1 MRWSTARPSQAV
13 KDMNLKRPVCYV
25 VFLLLSTLLISACG
39 TLQVGLEPAP
49 TSTPDNAAPTPDI
62 ATGTPALRSPT
73 ATPADTPIATP
84 TPVPPPTAD
93 VAPGWETY
101 SSERFG
107 VRFRYPAGW
116 QLDPV
121 HGGERYA
128 GEDGYFILD
137 AIGSGGAA
145 IDEVTTNQASHHLR
159 PFGSRPTIE
168 RLEVQGQEAR
178 LILPSAD
185 ASMGD
190 QAQLIA
196 RYPEPVTILGTAYDH
211 FALYADQ
218 AHIRTIAQTLQ
229 FASLVGSEEPAPSP

>member
-1 MRWSTARPSQAV
+1 
-13 KDMNLKRPVCYV
+13 MNLKRSICTSA
-25 VFLLLSTLLISACG
+25 FLLLSVLLASACG
-39 TLQVGLEPAP
+39 TLQVGLESTATPMPAARDV
-49 TSTPDNAAPTPDI
+49 TPVKATQTPM
-62 ATGTPALRSPT
+62 PRSPT
-73 ATPADTPIATP
+73 ATPTGSASATP

-101 SSERFG
+101 NSERF
-107 VRFRYPAGW
+107 VVTFRYPSGW

-137 AIGSGGAA
+137 AIGSEGAA
-145 IDEVTTNQASHHLR
+145 IDAVAANQARHHLL
-159 PFGSRPTIE
+159 PFGSNPTIE

-185 ASMGD
+185 ATMGD
-190 QAQLIA
+190 QALLIA
-196 RYPEPVTILGTAYDH
+196 RYPEPVTILGAAYDH
-211 FALYADQ
+211 FALYVDQ

-229 FASLVGSEEPAPSP
+229 FASPVDSEQPAPSP